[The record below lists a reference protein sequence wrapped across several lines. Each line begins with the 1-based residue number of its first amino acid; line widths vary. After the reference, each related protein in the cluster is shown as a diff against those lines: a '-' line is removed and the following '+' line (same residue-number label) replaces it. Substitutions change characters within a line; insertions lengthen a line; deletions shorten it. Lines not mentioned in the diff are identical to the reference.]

1 MTLDPARA
9 RGRVLLVFVDGV
21 GLGPAG
27 PENPFHGEET
37 PALGALLGGD
47 LVRETVRLA
56 HGPAILEALDATLG
70 VPGLPQ
76 SATGQTTLFTGVNA
90 AEIMGR
96 HVTGLPGPRLRA
108 VLERGNLLSR
118 AAAAGSRVTFAN
130 AYTRRFLDA
139 LERGEAR
146 VSVTSCCTLDAGLPI
161 RTEDDLAAGRAVTW
175 DVRGDL
181 FGVRAGVEV
190 EPVEPRVAGR
200 RLAAIAAEHELTL
213 YETFLTDLAGHG
225 RDGFEPVEAVRRL
238 DGLLAGI
245 VDGLA
250 PDTTLVLTSDHGN
263 LEDLSTR
270 RHTRNPVP
278 WLAHGPAAER
288 LRGLASLLDVTPS
301 LLAALGAGAP

>member
-1 MTLDPARA
+1 MAPDRRRP
-9 RGRVLLVFVDGV
+9 RGRVLLVFADGV
-21 GLGPAG
+21 GLAPAG
-27 PENPFHGEET
+27 PDNPFHGEPT
-37 PALGALLGGD
+37 PALHELLGGD
-47 LVRETVRLA
+47 LVLESVGGAGGRGRLA
-56 HGPAILEALDATLG
+56 ALDATLG

-76 SATGQTTLFTGVNA
+76 SATGQTALFTGVNA

-108 VLERGNLLSR
+108 VIERGNLLSR
-118 AAAAGSRVTFAN
+118 AAAAGARVTFAN

-139 LERGEAR
+139 LGRGEAR

-181 FGVRAGVEV
+181 FGARAGVAV

-245 VDGLA
+245 VDGLT
-250 PDTTLVLTSDHGN
+250 PDTTLVVTSDHGN

-278 WLAHGPAAER
+278 WLAFGPAADR
-288 LRGLASLLDVTPS
+288 LAALESLLDVTPS
-301 LLAALGAGAP
+301 LLAVLRAEGD